1 MRSRAPQVEHLHAI
15 VPVNVISKS
24 KERLSPL
31 LRPAERADLSILM
44 LKNVLSALRRSKRID
59 SLAVVS
65 ADTSLRII
73 ARKYQVRFLWEGKR
87 RGLNKGLRLAIA
99 RAELDGASS
108 VLIMHA
114 DLPLLTSSEIDEF
127 LRASHGYQVAI
138 APSKDGEGTN
148 ALLLNSPFTIRPMFG
163 KNSFKKHWSQAKK
176 RNLRCKILR
185 CPKIS
190 FDVDEPEDVLS
201 LARLKR
207 RNASAEFLRMIGV
220 NSYHS

>member
-1 MRSRAPQVEHLHAI
+1 MKRRAAQIGHLHAI
-15 VPVNVISKS
+15 VPVNVIRKS

-31 LRPAERADLSILM
+31 LSPAERANLSILM
-44 LKNVLSALRRSKRID
+44 LRNVLSALRCSKTID

-73 ARKYQVRFLWEGKR
+73 ARKYQARFLWEGKR

-99 RAELDGASS
+99 RAKLDGASA
-108 VLIMHA
+108 VLIVHA
-114 DLPLLTSSEIDEF
+114 DLPLLTSSEIDAF
-127 LRASHGYQVAI
+127 FRASHDYQVAI

-163 KNSFKKHWSQAKK
+163 KNSFMKHWSQAKK
-176 RNLRCKILR
+176 MNLRCKILR
-185 CPKIS
+185 CPTIS
-190 FDVDEPEDVLS
+190 FDVDKPEDALS

-207 RNASAEFLRMIGV
+207 GNAAAEFLRMVGV
-220 NSYHS
+220 NGYHS